1 MYQQQQQPPS
11 SSSSPQKS
19 NLPSGL
25 TRFWIDFTL
34 ATSTALLRGLILN
47 HLRAD
52 LQAHGAGSL
61 VRQRS
66 SPAGFL
72 SHLANE
78 NGGQEWIAS

>member
-25 TRFWIDFTL
+25 TRFWINFTL
-34 ATSTALLRGLILN
+34 APSTALLRGLILN

-52 LQAHGAGSL
+52 LQGQLFQLRSESTQKWRRGAAE
-61 VRQRS
+61 VER
-66 SPAGFL
+66 F
-72 SHLANE
+72 E
-78 NGGQEWIAS
+78 